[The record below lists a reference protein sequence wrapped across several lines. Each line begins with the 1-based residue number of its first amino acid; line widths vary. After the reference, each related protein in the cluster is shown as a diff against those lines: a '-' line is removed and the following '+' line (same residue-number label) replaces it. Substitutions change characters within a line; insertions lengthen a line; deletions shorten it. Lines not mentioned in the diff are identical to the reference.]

1 MCNHAIILALGKRNI
16 VMGIKIKTLLA
27 ALVIVAS
34 SSSIGATITE
44 DEVKTKFESLL
55 PFKVT
60 IVVEAPIVGFYQI
73 ESEKGIF
80 YASKD
85 GENIFSG
92 SLHKF
97 EEGLLNLTAI
107 RQKELA
113 SAQLESLHSNLI
125 VYPAKNEKYFVTV
138 FTDPT
143 CGYCRKLH
151 NEMSEYNDLGITIAY
166 AAYPRGGVNS
176 EMANTLKN
184 IWCSDNQL
192 EAMDRAKSDLS
203 VPNKSCSNP
212 VDRMY
217 NIGSALGINGTP
229 ALFLPNGELIPG
241 YQPAQQLL
249 STLESQG

>member
-1 MCNHAIILALGKRNI
+1 MS
-16 VMGIKIKTLLA
+16 IKIKTLLTSIF
-27 ALVIVAS
+27 VVTSFSSVAE
-34 SSSIGATITE
+34 TISTE
-44 DEVKTKFESLL
+44 DVKTKFEKLL
-55 PFKVT
+55 PFEVT
-60 IVVEAPIVGFYQI
+60 TVADAPIDGFYQI

-85 GENIFSG
+85 GKSIFSG

-97 EEGLLNLTAI
+97 EEGLLNLTAV

-113 SAQLESLHSNLI
+113 STQLNSLHSSLI

-151 NEMSEYNDLGITIAY
+151 SEMSQYNELGITIAY

-176 EMANTLKN
+176 QMANTLKN

-192 EAMDRAKSDLS
+192 QAMDRAKADQSIPS
-203 VPNKSCSNP
+203 KTCSSP
-212 VDRMY
+212 VDKMY

-229 ALFLPNGELIPG
+229 AIFLPNGELVPG

-249 STLESQG
+249 STLESKG

>member
-1 MCNHAIILALGKRNI
+1 MGHKIIMLSVAVAI
-16 VMGIKIKTLLA
+16 A
-27 ALVIVAS
+27 ASFSSVA
-34 SSSIGATITE
+34 ATISET
-44 DEVKTKFESLL
+44 EVKAKFELLL
-55 PFKVT
+55 PFQVT
-60 IVVEAPIVGFYQI
+60 TIVEAPIDGFYQI

-80 YASKD
+80 YASID
-85 GENIFSG
+85 GKSIFSG

-97 EEGLLNLTAI
+97 EEGLLNLTAL

-113 SAQLESLHSNLI
+113 TAQLESLNESLI
-125 VYPAKNEKYFVTV
+125 VYPAKNEKYVVTV

-151 NEMSEYNDLGITIAY
+151 SEMQTYNDLGITIAY

-176 EMANTLKN
+176 PMANTLKN
-184 IWCSDNQL
+184 IWCADNKL
-192 EAMDRAKSDLS
+192 EAMDKAKNDIAIPSI
-203 VPNKSCSNP
+203 SCTNP